1 MVKLWTVCYLL
12 LSKWESWVSFK
23 NSSKSTDS
31 IWDAP
36 LCHCPIPWFVTLK
49 APSRATGATHCPI
62 PWFVTLKAP
71 SGATGGKDP
80 NVQHS
85 NVFLVGPRQRWYKLR
100 ICNSFFGA
108 YKATWG
114 RLCPMMF
121 NLDIQQGV
129 LCSLLSSSDLKSCA
143 AIEKTMRSAYKQTA
157 AKLTNWKHPPSLS
170 PFTLSL
176 LDKK

>member
-23 NSSKSTDS
+23 NHFKNTDS
-31 IWDAP
+31 IRDAP
-36 LCHCPIPWFVTLK
+36 LWHCPIPW
-49 APSRATGATHCPI
+49 H
-62 PWFVTLKAP
+62 VTLKAP

-85 NVFLVGPRQRWYKLR
+85 NVFLVGPRVRKRWYKLR

-121 NLDIQQGV
+121 NLDIQQGF
-129 LCSLLSSSDLKSCA
+129 LCSLLSSSDLKSWMRNEKLRGNRENYA
-143 AIEKTMRSAYKQTA
+143 LRLQTNRRQIDKLKTPSFFITFYIE
-157 AKLTNWKHPPSLS
+157 PSR
-170 PFTLSL
+170 
-176 LDKK
+176 

>member
-1 MVKLWTVCYLL
+1 MSCYLL

-23 NSSKSTDS
+23 NHFKNTDS
-31 IWDAP
+31 IRDAP
-36 LCHCPIPWFVTLK
+36 LWHCPIPW
-49 APSRATGATHCPI
+49 H
-62 PWFVTLKAP
+62 VTLKAP

-157 AKLTNWKHPPSLS
+157 AKLTNSKHPPSLS
-170 PFTLSL
+170 PFTL
-176 LDKK
+176 KAF

>member
-36 LCHCPIPWFVTLK
+36 LC
-49 APSRATGATHCPI
+49 HCPI

>member
-12 LSKWESWVSFK
+12 LSKWESRVSFK
-23 NSSKSTDS
+23 NHLKNTDS
-31 IWDAP
+31 IRDAP
-36 LCHCPIPWFVTLK
+36 LWHCPIPW
-49 APSRATGATHCPI
+49 H
-62 PWFVTLKAP
+62 VTLKAP

-85 NVFLVGPRQRWYKLR
+85 NVFLVGPRQRWYNLR

-129 LCSLLSSSDLKSCA
+129 LCPLLSSSDLKSCA

-157 AKLTNWKHPPSLS
+157 AKLTNWKPPPSLS

-176 LDKK
+176 PDKK

>member
-1 MVKLWTVCYLL
+1 MNCCLL
-12 LSKWESWVSFK
+12 LRKWESWVSVK
-23 NSSKSTDS
+23 NSSENTDS
-31 IWDAP
+31 IQDAP
-36 LCHCPIPWFVTLK
+36 LWHCPIPWL
-49 APSRATGATHCPI
+49 
-62 PWFVTLKAP
+62 VTLKAP

-85 NVFLVGPRQRWYKLR
+85 NVFLVGPRQRWYNLR

>member
-1 MVKLWTVCYLL
+1 MNCCLL
-12 LSKWESWVSFK
+12 IRKWESWVSSK
-23 NSSKSTDS
+23 NSSKNTDS
-31 IWDAP
+31 IRDAP
-36 LCHCPIPWFVTLK
+36 LCHCPIPWL
-49 APSRATGATHCPI
+49 
-62 PWFVTLKAP
+62 VTLKAP

-121 NLDIQQGV
+121 NLDIQQGF

>member
-1 MVKLWTVCYLL
+1 MNCCLL
-12 LSKWESWVSFK
+12 LRKWESWVSVK
-23 NSSKSTDS
+23 NSSENTDS
-31 IWDAP
+31 IQDAP
-36 LCHCPIPWFVTLK
+36 LWHCPIPWL
-49 APSRATGATHCPI
+49 
-62 PWFVTLKAP
+62 VTLKAP

-129 LCSLLSSSDLKSCA
+129 HYCQVQTWKAGWEMKNCA
-143 AIEKTMRSAYKQTA
+143 ATEKTMRSAYKQTA